1 MKKLL
6 VLVLALAMVCILSAC
21 GGKKDAQKETKKD
34 GIDYKVL
41 VNKLHKLPDNWE
53 KEMKTF
59 SFTNTVGDKV
69 EVEKKAYNA
78 YMKLKADLKKS
89 KVFVDLDSAY
99 RSVKE
104 QQRIMD
110 DFIKDYGED
119 YAKKTVA
126 EPGYSEHH
134 TGLALDLY
142 LIIDGKDVTENED
155 MMQYPGTWTEIHKKL
170 AKYGFILRYLRD
182 KEQITGYGYEP
193 WHIRYIDDPKA
204 AKEIMDKMETFEN
217 YLGAA
222 KDTDPKID
230 LGTSK
235 LWKNDELHDATVTI
249 KCQFASW
256 DGCTLESI
264 KYEGDKYN
272 TPKNI
277 KLLNSLNK
285 KGNYKKI
292 AKFVMNFKTPKKGWG
307 TLEPN
312 KEYKD
317 YNWWLAQNKDGDWD
331 VVTFGY

>member
-1 MKKLL
+1 MLKK
-6 VLVLALAMVCILSAC
+6 VLAIVLAVAMVCTLSGC
-21 GGKKDAQKETKKD
+21 GGNKEAKKEKT
-34 GIDYKVL
+34 GINYKVL
-41 VNKLHKLPDNWE
+41 VNKLHKLPSNWE
-53 KEMKTF
+53 EELDTF

-69 EVEKKAYNA
+69 VVEKKAYKA
-78 YMKLKADLKKS
+78 YMALKKELKKE

-104 QQRIMD
+104 QKRIMN
-110 DFIKDYGED
+110 DFIKEYGED

-126 EPGYSEHH
+126 QPGYSEHH

-155 MMQYPGTWTEIHKKL
+155 MVQYPGIWKQIHEKL
-170 AKYGFILRYLRD
+170 AKHGFILRYLKD

-193 WHIRYIDDPKA
+193 WHIRYIDDPLS
-204 AKEIMDKMETFEN
+204 AKEIMDRKETFEN

-222 KDTDPKID
+222 KDTNPTID

-235 LWKNDELHDATVTI
+235 LWKHDELKDASVTI

-256 DGCTLESI
+256 DGCELESLT
-264 KYEGDKYN
+264 YAGDKCN

-277 KLLNSLNK
+277 RWLNSLNK
-285 KGNYKKI
+285 KGNYKKL
-292 AKFVMNFKTPKKGWG
+292 AKFLMNFKTPKKGWG
-307 TLEPN
+307 TLEAN
-312 KEYKD
+312 KKYED
-317 YNWWLAQNKDGDWD
+317 YEWWLAQNKDDDWE